1 MFRKIRSNR
10 DPRDTLLTELRR
22 EFAPHFGKAKTLL
35 RSAADSHPKFLFWM
49 MVINI
54 TLSAVLS
61 FTVFRH
67 PNNKVPEKAVVK
79 ILAPVSDGFSQAM
92 QATQALSE
100 MLRMKKAI
108 DSLSGKKQ
116 LTIQDSATL
125 EKALDRLQQLN
136 KQFNLKGK

>member
-10 DPRDTLLTELRR
+10 DPRDTLLTELRH
-22 EFAPHFGKAKTLL
+22 EFAPHFGKAKTRL

-67 PNNKVPEKAVVK
+67 PNDAPQKKRQVK

-100 MLRMKKAI
+100 MLRLKKDI

-116 LTIQDSATL
+116 LTLQESATL
-125 EKALDRLQQLN
+125 EKALDRFQQLN
-136 KQFNLKGK
+136 KQFNPKGK